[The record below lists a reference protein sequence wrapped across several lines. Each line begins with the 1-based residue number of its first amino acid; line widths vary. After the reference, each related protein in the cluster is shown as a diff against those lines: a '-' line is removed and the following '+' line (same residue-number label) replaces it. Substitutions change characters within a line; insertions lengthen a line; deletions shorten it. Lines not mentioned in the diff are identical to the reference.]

1 MRAMLLNTGGFLN
14 TVGFVAAGIVAVAS
28 ASAQT
33 APASAPPPAAPPAA
47 SPVTTYIHAG
57 KLLDRP
63 GQPPRDKA
71 TVIIR
76 DGKVA
81 EVRDGFAA
89 PEAGATLIDLKDR
102 FVLPG
107 MIDMHVHLW
116 GIAGEPLKARLGELT
131 RDRFDDM
138 VEAQKNARADLLAGF
153 TTVRDLG
160 GDPRGIRALRDAIA
174 AGEIEGPTIVN
185 AGQMVSVTGGHGDG
199 GNGLAEEFADAVH
212 AHQINTCDGPDDCR
226 RAVRAQIGL
235 GAQVIKFAA
244 TGGVLSNVA
253 GGLGRQMTPEEMKA
267 IIDTAHS
274 FGRKVAAH
282 SHAAEGTKAALAAGV
297 DTIDHGSFLDDEAV
311 ALFKTKNAW
320 LVPTMIAPVAALAQA
335 RAGQLPPATIPKA
348 EAAGAAMLASHKRAI
363 AAGVKIAFG
372 TDTGVSKHG
381 ENAREFALMV
391 GAGMTPAGAIRAAT
405 IDAAEALGRKDQ
417 IGSLEPG
424 KAADIIAVAGDP
436 LNDVTR
442 MESVDFVMRGGA
454 TVKLGGK
461 HQAFPAN

>member
-1 MRAMLLNTGGFLN
+1 MRAMLLNM
-14 TVGFVAAGIVAVAS
+14 VGFVAAGIVAVTS
-28 ASAQT
+28 ASAQ
-33 APASAPPPAAPPAA
+33 SAPVPAPAA

-76 DGKVA
+76 DGKVV

-174 AGEIEGPTIVN
+174 AGDIEGPTIVN
-185 AGQMVSVTGGHGDG
+185 AGQMISVTGGHGDG

-320 LVPTMIAPVAALAQA
+320 LVPTMIAPIAALAQA

-436 LNDVTR
+436 LSDVTR
-442 MESVDFVMRGGA
+442 LESVDFVMRGGA